1 MNRDVKRLLG
11 LKFTDEGHCVT
22 ADLTRLVQIFIDL
35 ASCMDVELA
44 NPKLKFSWDQTTIQS
59 TVSYIGIHSHFTDDP
74 YTIANVIILNEEYP
88 FGVHSGLS
96 VLPFAYYKGKLNR

>member
-11 LKFTDEGHCVT
+11 LKCTDEGHCVT

-59 TVSYIGIHSHFTDDP
+59 TVSYI
-74 YTIANVIILNEEYP
+74 YT
-88 FGVHSGLS
+88 LS
-96 VLPFAYYKGKLNR
+96 LHRRPLYHCKRDYS